1 MSTDILAQILNWT
14 MMRSLSAQCHAV
26 SIGDK
31 ERQIS
36 GSNWWSWETSL
47 FHTSAIQTRKLHT
60 NQDHKQN

>member
-36 GSNWWSWETSL
+36 GSNW
-47 FHTSAIQTRKLHT
+47 
-60 NQDHKQN
+60 